1 MTTSQFLQQSLG
13 LSPQTGAENLLLY
26 TEKKSPRLLY
36 TCSFVFG
43 HVLGKAVEITHDF
56 DYFLSSS
63 IILKLNYSH
72 RKCQGVYTQEP
83 HELLFETGI
92 RPLPEAPISINGET
106 VFCGYSKEESQSAWH
121 FDVLATSFYFISRME
136 EWQIKDRDKH
146 DRFELQHSVLAK
158 SGVHLS
164 PVIDKWIHAFY
175 KHFCAFYQTAFA
187 TNKSFKVVST
197 IDVDNLFA
205 YRHKG
210 LIRTSGAMVKDVLK
224 ADFANLG
231 RRLAVISGRQ
241 QDPFD
246 IYEEVGKFCAEREIP
261 LLYFF
266 LFRNGTA
273 FDRTVD
279 PRSDSFD
286 QVFDIIQRF
295 GGAIGIHPSYH
306 AAYKPEVMQEE
317 IQHLASRLHRPIHF
331 SRQHFLRFDIKSTPQ
346 KLMKEGIDV
355 DFSMGFASGPGFRAG
370 TSFPFYY
377 YDFNHE
383 APTPLLFVPF
393 CVMDGAYTVYQNQT
407 PEEALTSMLELAK
420 QVKQVNGIFI
430 SVYHERSFS
439 DHLYK
444 GYGSLYKNLH
454 QQLKGI

>member
-1 MTTSQFLQQSLG
+1 MQHSLG
-13 LSPQTGAENLLLY
+13 LSPLAGTESLLLF
-26 TEKKSPRLLY
+26 TEKKSPRLHY

-43 HVLGKAVEITHDF
+43 HVLGKAIEVTDDF
-56 DYFLSSS
+56 DFFLSSPS
-63 IILKLNYSH
+63 ILKLNYSN
-72 RKCQGVYTQEP
+72 RNSQGIYALTP
-83 HELLFETGI
+83 NALLFETGV
-92 RPLPEAPISINGET
+92 RPLPEVPKNINGEI
-106 VFCGYSKEESQSAWH
+106 VFFGNAEKDQQSLWP
-121 FDVLATSFYFISRME
+121 FDVLATAFYFISRME
-136 EWQIKDRDKH
+136 EWQITERDKH
-146 DRFELQHSVLAK
+146 DRFELHHSVLAK
-158 SGVHLS
+158 IDAHLS
-164 PVIDKWIHAFY
+164 PVVDKWIHAFY
-175 KHFCAFYQTAFA
+175 KHLCAFYKAPFN
-187 TNKSFKVVST
+187 TNKTFKVVST

-210 LIRTSGAMVKDVLK
+210 LIRTAGAMVKDVLK

-241 QDPFD
+241 KDPFD
-246 IYEEVGKFCAEREIP
+246 VYEEVGRFCAERQIP

-266 LFRNGTA
+266 LFRNGTPY
-273 FDRTVD
+273 DRTVD
-279 PRSDSFD
+279 PRSDSFN

-295 GGAIGIHPSYH
+295 GGGIGIHPSYH
-306 AAYKPEVMQEE
+306 AAYKPEMMQEE
-317 IQHLASRLHRPIHF
+317 IRRLASRLNKPVHF
-331 SRQHFLRFDIKSTPQ
+331 SRQHFLRFNIRSTPQ
-346 KLMKEGIDV
+346 QLMKEGIEA

-377 YDFNHE
+377 YDFNLE
-383 APTPLLFVPF
+383 MPTPLLFVPF
-393 CVMDGAYTVYQNQT
+393 CVMDGAYTVYQNQA
-407 PEEALTSMLELAK
+407 PEEAMASMLELAK

>member
-1 MTTSQFLQQSLG
+1 MQQSLG
-13 LSPQTGAENLLLY
+13 LSPQAGTESLLLF
-26 TEKKSPRLLY
+26 TEKTSPRLFY

-43 HVLGKAVEITHDF
+43 HVLGKAIEITHDF
-56 DYFLSSS
+56 DFFLSSS
-63 IILKLNYSH
+63 SILKLNYSH
-72 RKCQGVYTQEP
+72 RSSHGIYTLKP
-83 HELLFETGI
+83 KELLFETGI
-92 RPLPEAPISINGET
+92 RPAPEEPKNINGET
-106 VFCGYSKEESQSAWH
+106 LFFGYTEPEKQTPWP
-121 FDVLATSFYFISRME
+121 FDVLSTAFYFISRME
-136 EWQIKDRDKH
+136 EWQIKERDKH
-146 DRFELQHSVLAK
+146 DRFELQHSVLGKINA
-158 SGVHLS
+158 HLS
-164 PVIDKWIHAFY
+164 PVLDKWILAFY
-175 KHFCAFYQTAFA
+175 QHLCAFYQTPFT
-187 TNKSFKVVST
+187 TNKTFKVVST

-210 LIRTSGAMVKDVLK
+210 LIRTAGAMVKDVLK
-224 ADFANLG
+224 ADFANLR

-246 IYEEVGKFCAEREIP
+246 IYEDVGKFCAEREIP

-266 LFRNGTA
+266 LFRNGTP

-279 PRSDSFD
+279 PRDKAFD
-286 QVFDIIQRF
+286 KVFDIIQRF
-295 GGAIGIHPSYH
+295 GGSIGIHPSYH
-306 AAYKPEVMQEE
+306 SAYKPEMMQEE
-317 IQHLASRLHRPIHF
+317 IQQLTSRLHRPIHF

-346 KLMKEGIDV
+346 QLMKEGIEV

-383 APTPLLFVPF
+383 ASTSLLFVPF

-407 PEEALTSMLELAK
+407 PEEALTSMLDLAK